1 MSRKVHR
8 RDFVKYTV
16 AGGGVLLG
24 TEVASSKGGP
34 QAGGRSEVTDHP
46 WWVDEVDEP
55 PLEIDDE
62 VYQRFDPKRNVFG
75 SFKKYVGPERMEEI
89 EQTQSE
95 LEEERRAQ
103 NTPGFR
109 VEDRALY
116 DAAWV
121 LSRTG
126 GLNRGLRSWN
136 RQPTARRHGRDED
149 ERWEGT
155 PEEAANLIKRAARF
169 FGAASVGV
177 TRLDRRH
184 VWSRQRGREI
194 VFEDVDEPYEVE
206 GEKAVIPEKCTY
218 AIAISVQMSIPTIAR
233 SPSQLAD
240 AASSLGYSRAELVVG
255 GLAEFIRNLGHVAI
269 PSVNDLGASVAVAV
283 EAGLGELGRTN
294 RMITPEYGPSVR
306 LAKVFTDLPMAT
318 DKPIRFGVL
327 EFCRT
332 CKRCAEACPSKALSF
347 KDEPDF
353 ETVGEWNNPGHQAW
367 FEDSVK
373 CFQYWQE
380 SDTACSLCLSVCP
393 YNKEDRALVHSLVK
407 AASAKAPPLDG
418 FFTSMDRFFGYGRTK
433 DAEQWWGLDL
443 PEYGIDSTR

>member
-1 MSRKVHR
+1 MYLGGETSSPYVDSRVGDR
-8 RDFVKYTV
+8 
-16 AGGGVLLG
+16 GGGSG
-24 TEVASSKGGP
+24 N
-34 QAGGRSEVTDHP
+34 P
-46 WWVDEVDEP
+46 WWVNEVERP
-55 PLEIDDE
+55 PLEIDDA
-62 VYQRFDPKRNVFG
+62 VYQRFDPSKNVFG
-75 SFKKYVGPERMEEI
+75 SFKRYVGPERMDEIRRTRSEFQEECR
-89 EQTQSE
+89 
-95 LEEERRAQ
+95 LR
-103 NTPGFR
+103 NTPGYR

-136 RQPTARRHGRDED
+136 RQPTARRRGRDD
-149 ERWEGT
+149 EETWDGT
-155 PEEAANLIKRAARF
+155 PEAASNLIKRAARF

-177 TRLDRRH
+177 TCLDRRH

-206 GEKAVIPEKCTY
+206 GEKAVIPKKCTY

-255 GLAEFIRNLGHVAI
+255 GLAEFIRNLGYVAI
-269 PSVNDLGASVAVAV
+269 PSVNDLGSSVAVAV

-294 RMITPEYGPSVR
+294 RMITPKYGPSVR
-306 LAKVFTDLPMAT
+306 LAKIFTDLPMAT

-327 EFCRT
+327 EFCRV

-347 KDEPDF
+347 RDEPDF

-367 FEDSVK
+367 FEDSVR

-380 SDTACSLCLSVCP
+380 SDTACSLCLRVCP

-407 AASAKAPPLDG
+407 AASAKAPPMDG
-418 FFTSMDRFFGYGRTK
+418 FFTSMDRFFGYGRQTN
-433 DAEQWWGLDL
+433 AEEKWGLEL
-443 PEYGIDSTR
+443 PEDGIDSTRGKG